1 MRDRNTSR
9 IVLYHIAEILSYFH
23 PNHPSR
29 DPAPTITAYDEMQ
42 SFFPKQASKDS
53 KSTLYILPFVPSH
66 HGNSIRHPASQ
77 LHSRDCTHPPHHIAK
92 TNITARD
99 AIGITGKKQADCE
112 LAVSGEEDTR
122 TVIRIAVFREGI
134 PWRGGTVIRIAVFR
148 EGIP

>member
-99 AIGITGKKQADCE
+99 AIGITGKSISITLRFMFGVEVLCVNKITSSFQNKPI
-112 LAVSGEEDTR
+112 VS
-122 TVIRIAVFREGI
+122 
-134 PWRGGTVIRIAVFR
+134 
-148 EGIP
+148 